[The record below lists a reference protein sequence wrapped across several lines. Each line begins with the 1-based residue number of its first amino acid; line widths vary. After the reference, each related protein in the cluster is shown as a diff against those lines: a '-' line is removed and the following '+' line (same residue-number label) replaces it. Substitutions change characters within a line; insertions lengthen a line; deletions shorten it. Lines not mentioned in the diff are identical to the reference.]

1 VTYND
6 HGTMDVRGK
15 SELDVEADDNYFE
28 PTFLRGDPGQTIT
41 LKVENEG
48 NANHNFSVDALG
60 INTNIPPKG
69 EAEIKVTFPQSGVT
83 PFFCRFHAA
92 TGMNGALLV
101 GDATP

>member
-1 VTYND
+1 MPYAES
-6 HGTMDVRGK
+6 TMDVRGK
-15 SELDVEADDNYFE
+15 DEFDVEADDNYFE

-48 NANHNFSVDALG
+48 HSNHNFSVSALG
-60 INTNIPPKG
+60 INTNIAPG
-69 EAEIKVTFPQSGVT
+69 AEAEIQVTFPQSGT
-83 PFFCRFHAA
+83 TTFFCRFHAA